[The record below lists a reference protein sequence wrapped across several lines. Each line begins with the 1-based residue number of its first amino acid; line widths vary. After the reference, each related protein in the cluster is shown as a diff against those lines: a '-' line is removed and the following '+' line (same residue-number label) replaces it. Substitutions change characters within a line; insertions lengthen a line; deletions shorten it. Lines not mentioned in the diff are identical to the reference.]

1 MVPTLSFF
9 RINLIN
15 IFLPRNTFKFR
26 KPYLILFL
34 FLIARLKI
42 KATSLGKLSKKKKL
56 SFKWRQFRHLEFF
69 EILKC
74 APLIF
79 KA

>member
-42 KATSLGKLSKKKKL
+42 KATSLGKLSKKKKNFPL
-56 SFKWRQFRHLEFF
+56 NGANLDIWNF
-69 EILKC
+69 LKFLC
-74 APLIF
+74 VLL
-79 KA
+79 